1 MGGLP
6 CLAAARAGGSSGSVN
21 AERHQLVM
29 RLFQQA
35 LDRQGADRGAFLQT
49 ACGTDE
55 TLREEVESLL
65 SHHDPRT
72 IAPARGTAA
81 DGISAAKPA
90 AGSSIARLVPQALR
104 PTDPNRLRTS
114 LIALALAL
122 FLAAIGYLIKTD
134 VERVLRKNLANQL
147 QATLESNIAAVTN
160 WLKLQEHEVH
170 EWAQHPDLRK
180 EFQALVQMA
189 QSSEA
194 TLDTLRASPAHRAIL
209 DLLLPLLDL
218 EDVRAINGT
227 DSTSLMVLTSRD
239 TLHERYRL
247 TPQGT
252 KLIAPVF
259 LGQSILLPPMM
270 GRTLVENEV
279 PGIVDELVILVGS
292 PVRDDQG
299 RIIGGLFA
307 SIESGREFTRLLDL
321 GRAGER
327 GENYAF
333 GAKGQLLVGSD
344 SERKPAAPGPLA
356 AIAGAAIAD
365 ANQIHTNLDGY
376 KNPRGVR
383 VVGASKWLE
392 DYGFGVVSEIEFNE
406 AYAAAKRVG
415 WLFRG
420 LFSLLLLTS
429 AIAFASSLSAVRL
442 RREVGIA
449 RQLGQYTLQELIGEG
464 GMGKVYKAK
473 HALLRRP
480 TAVKVLEG
488 ERAGAGAIA
497 RFEREVQLASS
508 LTHPN
513 TVEIYDYGRTE
524 DGIFYF
530 AMEYLPGLTL
540 DGLVKRHG
548 AVGTARMLYL
558 FQQILGSI
566 AEAHN
571 LGLIHRDIKP
581 GNIILCRRGGEWDF
595 IKVVDFGL
603 ARDLGFKLAPKITQ
617 TGLISGTPLY
627 IAPECLED
635 PDNCSRQSDIYVLG
649 VVAFYLLTGRDLY
662 VGNNALELLQKALHE
677 PAPRVADVASTQ
689 VPTELDDLIVRC
701 VAKQPADRP
710 ASVDEMLTVIKALA
724 VSHPWTQDDARAWW
738 REREP
743 QIKMCT
749 SEMPEPCG
757 NTNSRSLNK

>member
-1 MGGLP
+1 
-6 CLAAARAGGSSGSVN
+6 VN

-55 TLREEVESLL
+55 TLREEIESLL

-72 IAPARGTAA
+72 ISPTRQLTGSAMNRAA
-81 DGISAAKPA
+81 E
-90 AGSSIARLVPQALR
+90 SSVARLMPRALR
-104 PTDPNRLRTS
+104 PADRNRLRTS

-122 FLAAIGYLIKTD
+122 LLGAIGYLIKAE

-160 WLKLQEHEVH
+160 WLKLQEHEVRQ
-170 EWAQHPDLRK
+170 WAQHPELRTQ
-180 EFQALVQMA
+180 FQALVELA
-189 QSSEA
+189 QSSDS
-194 TLDTLRASPAHRAIL
+194 TVDSLRASPPHDAIL

-218 EDVRAINGT
+218 DDVRAINGT
-227 DSTSLMVLTSRD
+227 DSTGLMVLTSRD

-247 TPQGT
+247 TSQGT

-259 LGQSILLPPMM
+259 LGQTILLPPML

-279 PGIVDELVILVGS
+279 PGIVDDIVILVGS
-292 PVRDDQG
+292 PVHDEQKH
-299 RIIGGLFA
+299 IIGGLFA
-307 SIESGREFTRLLDL
+307 SIEAGREFSRLLDL

-333 GAKGQLLVGSD
+333 GAKGQVLVGSD
-344 SERKPAAPGPLA
+344 SDRHSSAPGPLVR
-356 AIAGAAIAD
+356 IAGAAIAN
-365 ANQIHTNLDGY
+365 ANEIHINLDGY
-376 KNPRGVR
+376 KNPRGAR

-392 DYGFGVVSEIEFNE
+392 DYGFGIVSEIKFDD
-406 AYAAAKRVG
+406 AYAAARRVG
-415 WLFRG
+415 WLLNG
-420 LFSLLLLTS
+420 LLSLLLLTS
-429 AIAFASSLSAVRL
+429 AIAFVSSLSAVRL

-449 RQLGQYTLQELIGEG
+449 RQLGQYTLQELIGQG
-464 GMGKVYKAK
+464 GMGKVYKAR

-480 TAVKVLEG
+480 TAVKVLDSQ
-488 ERAGAGAIA
+488 RAGAGAIA

-548 AVGTARMLYL
+548 AVDAPRMLYI
-558 FQQILGSI
+558 FRQILRSI

-581 GNIILCRRGGEWDF
+581 GNIILCQRGGEWDF
-595 IKVVDFGL
+595 VKVVDFGL

-635 PDNCSRQSDIYVLG
+635 PDSCSRRSDIYALG

-662 VGNNALELLQKALHE
+662 VANNALELLQNALHE
-677 PAPRVADVASTQ
+677 APPRISDLIDSQ
-689 VPTELDDLIVRC
+689 VPAELDDLILRC
-701 VAKQPADRP
+701 VAKKPADRP
-710 ASVDEMLTVIKALA
+710 TSVEVMLA
-724 VSHPWTQDDARAWW
+724 VVMSLAASHGWTQDDARTWW
-738 REREP
+738 REHEP
-743 QIKMCT
+743 QTTMCT
-749 SEMPEPCG
+749 SGTPEPC
-757 NTNSRSLNK
+757 

>member
-1 MGGLP
+1 
-6 CLAAARAGGSSGSVN
+6 VN

-72 IAPARGTAA
+72 IAPTRHFA
-81 DGISAAKPA
+81 DSATNRAAKSP
-90 AGSSIARLVPQALR
+90 IAKLVPQALR
-104 PTDPNRLRTS
+104 PKDRNRLRTS

-122 FLAAIGYLIKTD
+122 LLGAIGYLIKED

-160 WLKLQEHEVH
+160 WLNLQQHEVR
-170 EWAQHPDLRK
+170 EWAQHPELRTQ
-180 EFQALVQMA
+180 FQALVELA
-189 QSSEA
+189 KSSDS
-194 TLDTLRASPAHRAIL
+194 TVDSLRASPPHDAIL

-227 DSTSLMVLTSRD
+227 DATALMVLTSRD
-239 TLHERYRL
+239 TLHERYQL

-259 LGQSILLPPMM
+259 LGQTVLLPPMI

-279 PGIVDELVILVGS
+279 PGIVDDLVILIGS
-292 PVRDDQG
+292 PVHDDKK

-307 SIESGREFTRLLDL
+307 SIESGREFARLLKL

-333 GAKGQLLVGSD
+333 GAKGQVLVGSD
-344 SERKPAAPGPLA
+344 DNRDSSTPGPLA
-356 AIAGAAIAD
+356 SIAGTAIAN
-365 ANQIHTNLDGY
+365 ANEIHFNLDGY
-376 KNPRGVR
+376 ENSRGVR

-392 DYGFGVVSEIEFNE
+392 DFGFGIVSEIKYDD

-415 WLFRG
+415 WL
-420 LFSLLLLTS
+420 LNSLLSLLLLAS
-429 AIAFASSLSAVRL
+429 AIAFVSSLSAVRL

-464 GMGKVYKAK
+464 GMGKVYKAQ

-480 TAVKVLEG
+480 TAVKVLDSQ
-488 ERAGAGAIA
+488 RAGTGAIA
-497 RFEREVQLASS
+497 RFEREVQLVSS

-513 TVEIYDYGRTE
+513 TVEIYDYGRTD

-548 AVGTARMLYL
+548 ALDTPRMLYL
-558 FQQILGSI
+558 FRQMLGSL

-581 GNIILCRRGGEWDF
+581 GNIILCQRGGEWDF
-595 IKVVDFGL
+595 VKVVDFGL
-603 ARDLGFKLAPKITQ
+603 ARDMGFKLAPKITQ

-635 PDNCSRQSDIYVLG
+635 SDNCSRQSDIYALG
-649 VVAFYLLTGRDLY
+649 VVAFFLLTGRDLY
-662 VGNNALELLQKALHE
+662 VSNNALQLLQQALHE
-677 PAPRVADVASTQ
+677 APPRVSNYVKSQ
-689 VPTELDDLIVRC
+689 VPAELDELILKC
-701 VAKQPADRP
+701 VAKKPAGRP
-710 ASVDEMLTVIKALA
+710 RSVEEMQVVIDSLA
-724 VSHPWTQDDARAWW
+724 ASHPWTQADARAWW
-738 REREP
+738 QEHEP
-743 QIKMCT
+743 QITMCT
-749 SEMPEPCG
+749 SGTSKPC
-757 NTNSRSLNK
+757 

>member
-1 MGGLP
+1 
-6 CLAAARAGGSSGSVN
+6 VN

-55 TLREEVESLL
+55 TLREELESLL

-72 IAPARGTAA
+72 ISPTRQLA
-81 DGISAAKPA
+81 DSATKRTHESP
-90 AGSSIARLVPQALR
+90 IARLVPQALR
-104 PTDPNRLRTS
+104 PADRNRLRTS

-122 FLAAIGYLIKTD
+122 LLGLIGYLVKAD

-160 WLKLQEHEVH
+160 WLNLQRHEVR
-170 EWAQHPDLRK
+170 EWAQHPELRSQ
-180 EFQALVQMA
+180 FQALVELA
-189 QSSEA
+189 QSSDS
-194 TLDTLRASPAHRAIL
+194 TVDSLRSSPPHGAIL

-227 DSTSLMVLTSRD
+227 DATALMVLTSRD

-247 TPQGT
+247 TQQGT
-252 KLIAPVF
+252 RLIAPVF
-259 LGQSILLPPMM
+259 LGQTILLPPMI

-279 PGIVDELVILVGS
+279 PEIVDELVILIGS
-292 PVRDDQG
+292 PVHDDQK
-299 RIIGGLFA
+299 RVIGGLFA
-307 SIESGREFTRLLDL
+307 SIESGREFARLLKL

-333 GAKGQLLVGSD
+333 GANGQVLVGSD
-344 SERKPAAPGPLA
+344 DDRNPSTPGPLA
-356 AIAGAAIAD
+356 GIAGSAIA
-365 ANQIHTNLDGY
+365 NPKEIHINLDGY
-376 KNPRGVR
+376 QNPRGAR

-392 DYGFGVVSEIEFNE
+392 DFGFGIVSEIKFDD

-415 WLFRG
+415 WLLNG
-420 LFSLLLLTS
+420 LFGLLLLTS

-464 GMGKVYKAK
+464 GMGKVYKAQ
-473 HALLRRP
+473 HAMLRRP
-480 TAVKVLEG
+480 TAVKVLDSQ
-488 ERAGAGAIA
+488 RAGAGAIA

-513 TVEIYDYGRTE
+513 TVEIYDYGRTD

-548 AVGTARMLYL
+548 PLDTPRMLYL
-558 FQQILGSI
+558 FRQMLGSI

-581 GNIILCRRGGEWDF
+581 GNIILCQRGGEWDF
-595 IKVVDFGL
+595 VKVVDFGL

-635 PDNCSRQSDIYVLG
+635 ADNCSRQSDIYALG

-662 VGNNALELLQKALHE
+662 TGNNALELLQQALHE
-677 PAPRVADVASTQ
+677 APPRVSKFVKAQ
-689 VPTELDDLIVRC
+689 VPVELDDLILKC
-701 VAKQPADRP
+701 VAKKPADRP
-710 ASVDEMLTVIKALA
+710 GSVEDMQVVVESLA
-724 VSHPWTQDDARAWW
+724 VSHPWTQADARGWW
-738 REREP
+738 QEHEP
-743 QIKMCT
+743 LTTMCT
-749 SEMPEPCG
+749 SGKSDPC
-757 NTNSRSLNK
+757 